1 MVHVESQ
8 AVYVPASPFTG
19 VSFFDVVKAAM
30 IKDLIVMKR
39 YKANLL
45 GSLIRSVIFVAV
57 FWLFSRAY
65 LFTSVQ
71 LGEHET
77 LLFFISGFLLISFDG
92 VALWKPLNAV
102 SSDLY
107 NGTLEYLYTS
117 PNSRIAYFVGTIAAE
132 GVLSLVFVVPPV
144 LYFIITGSVTAKNLF
159 YVLLVLILALI
170 VLIAFGT
177 MFALMVILWKQV
189 NSIVGIISTLLTFL
203 AGFLFPVS
211 DLPYGLKYVAY
222 LLPYTWGI
230 DLLRYYTIPN
240 WQLLVPL
247 PMTWGILLIFAMVYW
262 SITIVLASK
271 VEAFAKSKG
280 LHLL

>member
-247 PMTWGILLIFAMVYW
+247 LMTWGILLIFAMVYW